1 MPRTPG
7 DTAPE
12 VRPRGV
18 LLVTRT
24 ALALAAAAAVLGTV
38 PVDAQAAPPVA
49 HPDSA
54 FTPADSTVGANSGPA
69 IGGGSGIVVD
79 GRAVCTLTTIGHDS
93 ADRLVGLTAGHCGK
107 VGATVVAEA
116 DPGSGVVGR
125 FVHSDPALDY
135 AVIEFDPQRVNPVN
149 RIGGTA
155 ITELGAPAQFPAIVC
170 KRGSTS
176 GTSCGVTW
184 GDLRAKSTETWTQ
197 MCVLRGDSGAPVVL
211 GSTLVGMV
219 NAYFAVGCFG
229 PEVGTTISAIMA
241 DLNARNDVGAG
252 YRPV

>member
-1 MPRTPG
+1 M
-7 DTAPE
+7 
-12 VRPRGV
+12 
-18 LLVTRT
+18 LVTRT
-24 ALALAAAAAVLGTV
+24 ALALAAAAVLSAA
-38 PVDAQAAPPVA
+38 PAAAQAAPAAA

-54 FTPADSTVGANSGPA
+54 FAPADSTAGPA

-79 GRAVCTLTTIGHDS
+79 GRAVCTLTTIGRDG

-107 VGATVVAEA
+107 AGATVVSDA
-116 DPGSGVVGR
+116 DPDFGVVGR
-125 FVHSDPALDY
+125 FVYSDPALDY
-135 AVIEFDPQRVNPVN
+135 AVIEFDPRRVTPVN
-149 RIGGTA
+149 RIGGTT

-184 GDLRAKSTETWTQ
+184 GDLRATSTETWTQ

-241 DLNARNDVGAG
+241 DLNARNDIGAG